1 MPQAEPEGI
10 VALQVSVAEMKGM
23 LHQAL
28 SDQGQRITK
37 IEADVGTIHGRL
49 SDKGKMLATHTEQI
63 SSNRDRIEDL
73 EHAQQG
79 AVSKNTAIIACV
91 LAAAGLVIG
100 IAQQIPWAHL

>member
-1 MPQAEPEGI
+1 VPQAEPEGI

-37 IEADVGTIHGRL
+37 LESDMTTVHGRL
-49 SDKGKMLATHTEQI
+49 SDKGKTLATHTEQI
-63 SSNRDRIEDL
+63 GSNRDRIEDL
-73 EHAQQG
+73 EQAQQG

-91 LAAAGLVIG
+91 LAAGGLILS
-100 IAQQIPWAHL
+100 IAQKVPWGSL